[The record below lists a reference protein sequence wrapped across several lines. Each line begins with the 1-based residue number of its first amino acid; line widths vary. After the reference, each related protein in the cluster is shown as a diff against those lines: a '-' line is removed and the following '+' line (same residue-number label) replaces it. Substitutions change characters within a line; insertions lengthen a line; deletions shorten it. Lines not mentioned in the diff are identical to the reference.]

1 MAMIPEESRQD
12 FLPKRAGA
20 LAGAVAAPVIVPA
33 SALGRVA
40 TAPSDRVTVGIIGSG
55 SGRYLKPSNIP
66 VSTTS

>member
-1 MAMIPEESRQD
+1 MAMIPEESRRD
-12 FLPKRAGA
+12 FLPKGAGA